1 MSVENQDCVGTIDGT
16 HVHASVPPKIQGR
29 FRGRKDGTTQNVL
42 AAISFDL
49 KFTYV
54 LARWE
59 SSAHDSR
66 VLNDAFARLGG
77 FSIPEGIIRLLYLLG
92 LLV

>member
-1 MSVENQDCVGTIDGT
+1 M
-16 HVHASVPPKIQGR
+16 PPKIQGR
-29 FRGRKDGTTQNVL
+29 FRGLKDGTTQNVL

-59 SSAHDSR
+59 SNAHDSH
-66 VLNDAFARLGG
+66 VLNDAFARPGG
-77 FSIPEGIIRLLYLLG
+77 FSIPEGIIRLLHLLG

>member
-1 MSVENQDCVGTIDGT
+1 M
-16 HVHASVPPKIQGR
+16 
-29 FRGRKDGTTQNVL
+29 L

-59 SSAHDSR
+59 GSAHDLH
-66 VLNDAFARLGG
+66 VLNDAFARPGS
-77 FSIPEGIIRLLYLLG
+77 FSFPKGIIGLLHFLG
-92 LLV
+92 LLVLINFVRCTKA

>member
-1 MSVENQDCVGTIDGT
+1 M
-16 HVHASVPPKIQGR
+16 
-29 FRGRKDGTTQNVL
+29 L

-49 KFTYV
+49 KFSYV

-59 SSAHDSR
+59 DSAHDSR
-66 VLNDAFARLGG
+66 VLNDAFARLER
-77 FSIPEGIIRLLYLLG
+77 FSIPEGIIRLSHLFG

>member
-1 MSVENQDCVGTIDGT
+1 M
-16 HVHASVPPKIQGR
+16 PPEIQGR
-29 FRGRKDGTTQNVL
+29 FCGRKDGITQNVL

-49 KFTYV
+49 KFSYV

-59 SSAHDSR
+59 DSAYDSR
-66 VLNDAFARLGG
+66 VLNDAFARLGR
-77 FSIPEGIIRLLYLLG
+77 FSIPEGIIGLLHLFG

>member
-1 MSVENQDCVGTIDGT
+1 M
-16 HVHASVPPKIQGR
+16 PPEIRGR

-49 KFTYV
+49 KFIYV

-59 SSAHDSR
+59 GNEHDSH
-66 VLNDAFARLGG
+66 VLNDAFARPGG
-77 FSIPEGIIRLLYLLG
+77 FSIPEGIIGLLHLLG
-92 LLV
+92 FSLINFVHFTKEY